1 MCGIAGFVSWS
12 GPRDRTRLARL
23 GRTMNAVLAHRGPDD
38 AGVYVSSDGMV
49 MLASTRL
56 AVRDLSPAGGQP
68 MASPDGAV
76 VVTYNGELY
85 SSGGARRA
93 SWPARGS
100 SDTEELLRIIAAAK
114 EPGASLSALNAM
126 FAVAWHD
133 TRTGEVVL
141 ARDHFGV
148 KPLVYAIADDGLLF
162 ASEAAALFRTGMITP
177 ALDSFTF
184 LAKAYVRMDAADDRT
199 WFRDVRMLPPAHF
212 LLASKKGASPR
223 AYWAPTAAEEPVSP
237 EHVRA
242 AFLEAVRV
250 RMPSDVPQAAMVS
263 GGFDSSAGFGALCTL
278 GADVRPYV
286 VRYEGPG
293 AGQNDD
299 LPYALQ
305 VGEFWGRA
313 ATVCEV
319 RVNDLP
325 DLVDAAVAR
334 LGRPMLHGA
343 ELAMYRTYQKI
354 AEEGATVVYSGHGA
368 DELWGYQDGRYFPI
382 VAPGFRP
389 DMHSAH
395 YLRHLL
401 YREER
406 PVWHRMLDRMA
417 AAAGVT
423 DDITE
428 HVWEHTLAAYR
439 ELDTLDPHKRGRYHL
454 MRRFLVYVNEMVD
467 GLSAGFALEDRPLF
481 QDIMLAELAFGM
493 PEYVKN
499 RTGLTDFKPFL
510 KLALRDLVPESVL
523 LRPKKGFPPP
533 DDLTFRDQLRIL
545 LKEVGL
551 PFGLELDDA
560 ELGGMGISELLFLYS
575 TRRWA
580 ALHRV

>member
-12 GPRDRTRLARL
+12 GPRDRTRLAEL
-23 GRTMNAVLAHRGPDD
+23 GQRMNAVLAHRGPDD
-38 AGVYVSSDGMV
+38 SGVYVSSDGMV

-56 AVRDLSPAGGQP
+56 AVRDLSTAGRQP

-85 SSGGARRA
+85 HGGGAQGTW
-93 SWPARGS
+93 WPARSS
-100 SDTEELLRIIAAAK
+100 SDTEELLQIIHAAK
-114 EPGASLSALNAM
+114 EPGASLSMLNAM

-133 TRTGEVVL
+133 TRTGEVVV

-162 ASEAAALFRTGMITP
+162 ASEAAALFSTGMMAP

-199 WFRDVRMLPPAHF
+199 WFRQVRMLPPAHF
-212 LLASKKGASPR
+212 LLASKKCASPR
-223 AYWAPTAAEEPVSP
+223 PYWTPSAAEEPVSP
-237 EHVRA
+237 ERVRE
-242 AFLEAVRV
+242 AFMDAVRV

-263 GGFDSSAGFGALCTL
+263 GGFDSSAGFGALCEL

-305 VGEFWGRA
+305 VGRFWRRE

-319 RVNDLP
+319 RVDHLADLI
-325 DLVDAAVAR
+325 DAVVAR
-334 LGRPMLHGA
+334 LGRPILHGA
-343 ELAMYRTYQKI
+343 ELAMYRTYQQI

-368 DELWGYQDGRYFPI
+368 DEMWGYQDGQYFPI

-395 YLRHLL
+395 YLRYRL

-406 PVWHRMLDRMA
+406 PVWHRMLDSIA

-423 DDITE
+423 DDVTE
-428 HVWEHTLAAYR
+428 HVWHHTLAAYR

-481 QDIMLAELAFGM
+481 QDVQLAELAFGM

-523 LRPKKGFPPP
+523 SRPKKGFPPP
-533 DDLTFRDQLRIL
+533 DDLAFRDQLRIM
-545 LKEVGL
+545 LKEAGL
-551 PFGLELDDA
+551 PFGLELDDE
-560 ELGGMGISELLFLYS
+560 ELGGMGIGELLFLYS
-575 TRRWA
+575 TRRWI
-580 ALHRV
+580 ALYRL